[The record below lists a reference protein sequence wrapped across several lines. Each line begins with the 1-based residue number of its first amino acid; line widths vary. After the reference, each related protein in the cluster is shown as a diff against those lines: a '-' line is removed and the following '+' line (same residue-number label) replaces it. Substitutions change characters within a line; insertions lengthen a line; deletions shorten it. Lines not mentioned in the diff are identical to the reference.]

1 MRAHGIGDENYSL
14 DNDDACEEKFVGS
27 DYRTSTKRMY
37 GLRTNPN
44 RLKNCRICE
53 HCGEEFLSWKSFL
66 EHGRCNSGDTSKSL
80 VSSTESEGDDDDGR
94 QSGGWGKRKR
104 SLRIK
109 SGSILSANYP
119 SSEELEE
126 IHVARCLLQLS
137 NVRVNPPVAEPSTT
151 SASLEEK
158 ERRNLI
164 LERTKGALSSG
175 PKNMFECKACKKVF
189 NSHQALGGHRASH
202 KKVKGCYYATK
213 QEQEDEISLAQDNN
227 IGTPHDEEALLIF
240 PSKPTSSFQFEQGP
254 PLLGAKKRKSN
265 KVHECS
271 ICGRVFSS
279 GQALGGHKRCHWI
292 TTSISPYETS
302 SLNKLRFQDNINE
315 PIQHRHYSEIA
326 QSDNLGLNI
335 TTWADDMHLNSWITK
350 DQEKKEDNNK
360 NGNEVS
366 DRMKVDNKIDEELA
380 DNKLKLAKLINELED
395 IENKGN
401 SSQWLQVGIGSTNHV

>member
-1 MRAHGIGDENYSL
+1 MCGRALGGHMRAHGIGDENYSL
-14 DNDDACEEKFVGS
+14 DNDDTWEEKFVGS
-27 DYRTSTKRMY
+27 DYRTK
-37 GLRTNPN
+37 
-44 RLKNCRICE
+44 
-53 HCGEEFLSWKSFL
+53 
-66 EHGRCNSGDTSKSL
+66 
-80 VSSTESEGDDDDGR
+80 SEGEDDDGR

-104 SLRIK
+104 SLRVK

-119 SSEELEE
+119 SSEELED

-137 NVRVNPPVAEPSTT
+137 NARVNPPMAEPSTT
-151 SASLEEK
+151 FAPEEEK

-164 LERTKGALSSG
+164 LEREKGALSSG
-175 PKNMFECKACKKVF
+175 PKSMFECKACKKVF
-189 NSHQALGGHRASH
+189 NSHQALGGHRAGH

-213 QEQEDEISLAQDNN
+213 QEQTDEISLAQDNN

-240 PSKPTSSFQFEQGP
+240 PSKPTSSFQFEQGH

-279 GQALGGHKRCHWI
+279 GQALGGHK
-292 TTSISPYETS
+292 
-302 SLNKLRFQDNINE
+302 
-315 PIQHRHYSEIA
+315 
-326 QSDNLGLNI
+326 
-335 TTWADDMHLNSWITK
+335 
-350 DQEKKEDNNK
+350 
-360 NGNEVS
+360 S
-366 DRMKVDNKIDEELA
+366 DRMKVGNKVDEELA